1 MEGKYEFIQ
10 KVNKEVFFE
19 IFIFFFSF
27 RSFLSSHRFCLIM
40 PKKEEIQVHGTSAP
54 YLVCF
59 QQNLRF

>member
-10 KVNKEVFFE
+10 KVNKEVFLK
-19 IFIFFFSF
+19 FSFSSFHF